1 MREDNATDPRDQHKQ
16 PDADQPPPQFYEYR
30 KNSAVIDAERAR
42 QRLNGLNKRT
52 GPRVGDFVW
61 FPNEPN
67 RGDSPTI

>member
-1 MREDNATDPRDQHKQ
+1 MLLIPEININSQTLINQNSN
-16 PDADQPPPQFYEYR
+16 FYEYR

>member
-1 MREDNATDPRDQHKQ
+1 MLLISEININSRTLINH
-16 PDADQPPPQFYEYR
+16 PPQFYEYR